1 MLQGGRTPLHYASNK
16 EVAEVLINNAAQVN
30 VADKVR

>member
-1 MLQGGRTPLHYASNK
+1 MLQTGLTPLHVASNK

-30 VADKVR
+30 AVDKVR